1 MVKSEGIQRA
11 LWGEGLRVGVDGV
24 TLCSDRLF
32 YAVMKKRIYALL
44 LTALLTGCGGR
55 QMAIPSHGLEVG
67 VVIKSVSAAIWL
79 PLVKVPSA
87 QGQSWRLKELAEVLE
102 GPVFGQMQR
111 DDPSKR
117 VRVAVDDDIHERTVS
132 FEYETEVTALELLTV
147 IAIEGRCQVSVED
160 SMILIKDAGAK

>member
-1 MVKSEGIQRA
+1 VVKSEGIQRA

-24 TLCSDRLF
+24 TLRSDRLF

-67 VVIKSVSAAIWL
+67 VLIKSVSAAILL

-87 QGQSWRLKELAEVLE
+87 QGQSLKLKDLAETLE
-102 GPVFGQMQR
+102 GPVFGQLQR
-111 DDPSKR
+111 DDPSMR
-117 VRVAVDDDIHERTVS
+117 VRVAVEDEIRERTVS
-132 FEYETEVTALELLTV
+132 FDLGSDVTALELLTV
-147 IAIEGRCQVSVED
+147 IAVEGRCQVIVDD
-160 SMILIKDAGAK
+160 SMILLKDASAK